1 MSEVLDLHPDAAG
14 NGSLNEAGATSSSGQ
29 FTADALQRGE
39 VVRHVVPGCPGAVY
53 TFAQHAGLVFL
64 PAALPAQQQAALV
77 AAALEDYCQPPART
91 NHTRLYGP
99 LPGLWRAATERLRL
113 NWTRRVEEPAAPQTG
128 AAPTRRVAC
137 ERRPPKPHRL
147 PDSTTS
153 GAAAAA
159 PTAPLQ
165 EAVGAAHHAAAGTA
179 QSQACAERCRSHA
192 AAQAPGCSAPEP
204 AAQAQSQP
212 HTEPASCSGRPGADC
227 NGYQGATGG
236 EDGAA
241 AGEADRTCRG
251 RSRSRSRSRSIRSS
265 SSCSSGSCAS
275 GALLADFAAAAA
287 AGSRGGADEGE
298 EEDGGGGC
306 AGPSYEQCW
315 SRDGPGPAAEQ
326 LLRKLRW
333 ATLGPQFDWTER
345 QYDFTGAYRQ
355 LPPSLSDLAR
365 QMAAVVDA
373 LQAAGMQLMP
383 AAAEAE
389 VPQQPAAPRV
399 QATEPSQ
406 AAAGAVSAGL
416 APPTGA
422 APAAPRG
429 YEPDAAI
436 VNYYQIGDVLG
447 GHVDDVESDLAQPI
461 VSVSLGCPA
470 LFLMGGR
477 TKATHPSALLLRGG
491 DVLVLAGQ
499 ARSCYHGVPRILEA
513 GAELGAAVA
522 PARAKRVAAAGW
534 SGLAPSTHEDF
545 TRTARIN
552 ISIRA
557 VR

>member
-1 MSEVLDLHPDAAG
+1 MYVVCVSDVSVVDA
-14 NGSLNEAGATSSSGQ
+14 
-29 FTADALQRGE
+29 
-39 VVRHVVPGCPGAVY
+39 HI
-53 TFAQHAGLVFL
+53 FA
-64 PAALPAQQQAALV
+64 
-77 AAALEDYCQPPART
+77 
-91 NHTRLYGP
+91 
-99 LPGLWRAATERLRL
+99 
-113 NWTRRVEEPAAPQTG
+113 

-345 QYDFTGAYRQ
+345 QYDFTGAYRWRGRRG
-355 LPPSLSDLAR
+355 LEGWGRVGWGGVRWLAHL
-365 QMAAVVDA
+365 VCSTICG
-373 LQAAGMQLMP
+373 LQ
-383 AAAEAE
+383 
-389 VPQQPAAPRV
+389 
-399 QATEPSQ
+399 
-406 AAAGAVSAGL
+406 
-416 APPTGA
+416 
-422 APAAPRG
+422 
-429 YEPDAAI
+429 
-436 VNYYQIGDVLG
+436 
-447 GHVDDVESDLAQPI
+447 H
-461 VSVSLGCPA
+461 VSLRRGPIGPH
-470 LFLMGGR
+470 MDG
-477 TKATHPSALLLRGG
+477 HPRQRLISLCCSRYRQTITCRAFTWLR
-491 DVLVLAGQ
+491 LQ
-499 ARSCYHGVPRILEA
+499 TYPCRSCLLTPPGSCL
-513 GAELGAAVA
+513 
-522 PARAKRVAAAGW
+522 PACRTWPGRW
-534 SGLAPSTHEDF
+534 RRWWTHC
-545 TRTARIN
+545 RRRGC
-552 ISIRA
+552 S
-557 VR
+557 